1 MTEIQENIKTRLVW
15 QVGFTRHEDGV
26 INIRKG
32 FDNEHVET
40 CARSSDIKQIQ
51 IIMFVP
57 LMGQF
62 GV

>member
-32 FDNEHVET
+32 FSNEHVET

-51 IIMFVP
+51 IIMFVH
-57 LMGQF
+57 
-62 GV
+62 